1 MLVACKLDRRFRF
14 LRGALRQRVFNDEV
28 AAFDESLF
36 LKSFPEAPDVSG
48 GWWPDPQKADTAR
61 HRLLLRAGGEWTRD
75 RRTTEK
81 CNELAPPHCR
91 SALKRVL
98 LALSSVT
105 RKFGLNN
112 GLPGCPLWVK
122 SDICTAIGH
131 VRFTP
136 ESGH

>member
-1 MLVACKLDRRFRF
+1 
-14 LRGALRQRVFNDEV
+14 
-28 AAFDESLF
+28 
-36 LKSFPEAPDVSG
+36 
-48 GWWPDPQKADTAR
+48 

-75 RRTTEK
+75 RCTTEK

-136 ESGH
+136 ESGHSIGSKRGLLVAMHDKLKIRNQKFSSKAKRSRARLA